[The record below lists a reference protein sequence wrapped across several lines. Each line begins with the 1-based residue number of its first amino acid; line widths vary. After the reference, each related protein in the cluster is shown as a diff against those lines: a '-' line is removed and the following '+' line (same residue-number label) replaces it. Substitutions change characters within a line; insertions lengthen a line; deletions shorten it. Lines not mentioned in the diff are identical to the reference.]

1 MPEKE
6 LSGKVAIVTGA
17 AAGIGK
23 GIARV
28 LAQRGAGIVVA
39 DIDERKARD
48 TAGEIEK
55 LDVPVHAIEVDVR
68 NASVVEQMVSRVREM
83 LGRIDVLVNNAG
95 ISGFSPFWE
104 LSEEEWD
111 RVFDVN
117 TKGTFL
123 CTKYVAPVMI
133 QQKSGKIVNIAS
145 ISGMVTKFVNQSH
158 YCASKAAVIS
168 FTKSAALELAP
179 FHINVNAVS
188 PGVTVTEQTRE
199 LLEDEKGKLEI
210 LHRIPLG
217 RLGKPGGIGE
227 IVAFLASAR
236 SDFMTGSV
244 VVADGGMIAG

>member
-1 MPEKE
+1 MPERD

-17 AAGIGK
+17 ASGIGK

-28 LAQRGAGIVVA
+28 LAQQGAGIVVA
-39 DIDERKARD
+39 DINEGK
-48 TAGEIEK
+48 AGETAAEIAR
-55 LDVPVHAIEVDVR
+55 LDVPVHVFRVDIQ
-68 NASVVEQMVSRVREM
+68 NASEVRQMVSRT
-83 LGRIDVLVNNAG
+83 LGMFKHIDVLVNNAG

-111 RVFDVN
+111 RVFAVN
-117 TKGTFL
+117 AKGTFL
-123 CTKYVAPVMI
+123 CTRYVAPEMMR
-133 QQKSGKIVNIAS
+133 QKRGKIINIAS
-145 ISGMVTKFVNQSH
+145 ISGIVTKFTNQSH

-179 FHINVNAVS
+179 YHINVNAVS
-188 PGVTVTEQTRE
+188 PGVTVSEQTRE
-199 LLEDEKGKLEI
+199 LLEDEEGKLKI
-210 LHRIPLG
+210 LKRIPLG
-217 RLGKPGGIGE
+217 RLGEPGSIGE

>member
-1 MPEKE
+1 MPETE

-17 AAGIGK
+17 ATGIGK

-28 LAQRGAGIVVA
+28 LARRGAGIVVA
-39 DIDERKARD
+39 DIDGRKARE

-68 NASVVEQMVSRVREM
+68 NYSAVIQMVGRTLEM

-95 ISGFSPFWE
+95 VSGFSPFWE

-117 TKGTFL
+117 AKGTFL
-123 CTKYVAPVMI
+123 CTKCVAPEMMK
-133 QQKSGKIVNIAS
+133 QKHGKIVNIAS

-168 FTKSAALELAP
+168 FTKSAALELAA

-199 LLEDEKGKLEI
+199 LFEDEEGKMKI
-210 LHRIPLG
+210 LQRIPLG
-217 RLGKPGGIGE
+217 RLGNSGGIGE